1 MVEEKRI
8 QIGILFFV
16 ALAVLFVVLS
26 AHSQE
31 DVTTVDDSAFEKKM
45 RPPVPFVHDEHNEK
59 AEIEDCSTCHHV
71 YNEGKKVEGESSEGS
86 ECSECHAPADG
97 KYPMS
102 LIVAYHKMCK
112 GCHQEKKAGPIMCAE
127 CHPRN

>member
-1 MVEEKRI
+1 MKKRV
-8 QIGILFFV
+8 QIEILFLIAASFF
-16 ALAVLFVVLS
+16 FVVFS
-26 AHSQE
+26 GYSQDE
-31 DVTTVDDSAFEKKM
+31 MTTVNDSAFPERM
-45 RPPVPFVHDEHNEK
+45 RPAVPFVHDEHNE
-59 AEIEDCSTCHHV
+59 AAGIEECNVCHHV
-71 YNEGKKVEGESSEGS
+71 YKDGKLVEGESSEGS

-112 GCHQEKKAGPIMCAE
+112 GCHQEKKAGPVMCAE